1 MQRRGFIAL
10 LSGAAAAWPLADW
23 AQQAPRRHRIAFVHS
38 GIPAAELTETAG
50 PFWVRRFYQTLRGL
64 GYAEGSNIV
73 VERYSAEGRSQHF
86 ASLAAA
92 VVGSNPQVV
101 VVNLNDLVEAF
112 TAATTTIP
120 IVAIMGDP
128 IATGLVANLAHP
140 GGNLTGV
147 SVDAGYEIVAKRLQ
161 ILKEAMP
168 SAAKVA
174 YLTSSR
180 TLMDTSRG
188 LSVQKAG
195 HDMGIVLSWNFLP
208 EVNGGQLR
216 RAFAEMMS
224 QQFAAA
230 MVDASGS
237 FLTQRTSIVEL
248 AAKHQL
254 PMMYPFRDYVD
265 SGGLMSYA
273 PDLGELAQRLAVDV
287 HEILNG
293 AKPGDIPIYRP
304 SKFQLLVNLKTAKAL
319 NLEVRPTLLARAD
332 EVIE

>member
-1 MQRRGFIAL
+1 MQRREFVTL
-10 LSGAAAAWPLADW
+10 LSSAAAWPLAGW
-23 AQQAPRRHRIAFVHS
+23 AQQVPRQHRIAFVHS
-38 GIPAAELTETAG
+38 GIPAGQLTEAAG
-50 PFWVRRFYQTLRGL
+50 PFWVQRFFQTLRGL

-73 VERYSAEGRSQHF
+73 VDRYSGEGRSQHF
-86 ASLAAA
+86 ASLAA
-92 VVGSNPQVV
+92 VVLGSEPHVI
-101 VVNLNDLVEAF
+101 VVNLNDLIEAF
-112 TAATTTIP
+112 TAATTTVP

-128 IATGLVANLAHP
+128 IATGLVANLAQP

-147 SVDAGYEIVAKRLQ
+147 SIDAGYEIVAKRLQ

-180 TLMDTSRG
+180 TLIGTSLG
-188 LSVQKAG
+188 LSLQKAAQAL
-195 HDMGIVLSWNFLP
+195 GIELSWNFLP
-208 EVNGGQLR
+208 EVNDALLR
-216 RAFAEMMS
+216 RAFIDITS
-224 QQFAAA
+224 QQFDAA

-237 FLTQRTSIVEL
+237 LLARRTSIAEL
-248 AAKHQL
+248 AGKLHL
-254 PMMYPFRDYVD
+254 PMIYPFRDYVD

-287 HEILNG
+287 HQILNG

-304 SKFQLLVNLKTAKAL
+304 SKFQLLVNLKAAKAIGL
-319 NLEVRPTLLARAD
+319 DVPPPLLARAD